1 MKFFMIMRLFLE
13 IRDEQTKNDMP
24 EQISPNQSATS
35 SPSGGS
41 PAGFNESYEEQS
53 KSSTKLGS

>member
-1 MKFFMIMRLFLE
+1 MIMRLFLE